1 MYYLGVDGGGTK
13 TTAVLSDLT
22 GETVRTIKAGVGNIA
37 LLDRGST
44 AHLIRNILRSLLAGE
59 KTDRILRA
67 TFGFAGA
74 GRHEEKEM
82 VSALIRAAGIQNF
95 TVMTDAE
102 ILHYAIFGEHRGI
115 LISAGTGS
123 ICVLRNKQSKFQQ
136 IGGWGYL
143 LGDEGSGFYIG
154 NRAIKQALLEIV
166 AGSKPST
173 LTNELLS
180 FYGLEKPENLITI
193 TYSSISPPKL
203 VASCAKLVC
212 ELAEQGEVNAKKI
225 VEDATTAL
233 LNLASLAIKQYQ
245 GEKPSVYKIALAGS
259 ILKESS
265 IVNRLFRERAS
276 EKGFHFEYARQELAP
291 SAAGVLYSIK
301 MDGKT
306 APPSLVENLKGIQ
319 FGE

>member
-13 TTAVLSDLT
+13 TTAVLSDLS

-44 AHLIRNILRSLLAGE
+44 AHLIRSILRSLLAGE

-102 ILHYAIFGEHRGI
+102 ILHYAIFGEQQGM

-123 ICVLRNKQSKFQQ
+123 ICVIRNEQSKFQQ

-166 AGSKPST
+166 AGEKPSR
-173 LTNELLS
+173 LTNELLL

-193 TYSSISPPKL
+193 TYSSINPPKL
-203 VASCAKLVC
+203 VASCARLVC
-212 ELAEQGEVNAKKI
+212 DLAEQGEPNAQKI
-225 VEDATTAL
+225 VEDAATAL
-233 LNLASLAIKQYQ
+233 LNLASLAVKQYQ
-245 GEKPSVYKIALAGS
+245 GEKPAIYKVALAGS

-265 IVNRLFRERAS
+265 IVNHLFKKRAA
-276 EKGFHFEYARQELAP
+276 EKGLHFEYTRQELPP

-301 MDGKT
+301 TDGKS
-306 APPSLVENLKGIQ
+306 APASLIEKLKGIQ
-319 FGE
+319 FAE